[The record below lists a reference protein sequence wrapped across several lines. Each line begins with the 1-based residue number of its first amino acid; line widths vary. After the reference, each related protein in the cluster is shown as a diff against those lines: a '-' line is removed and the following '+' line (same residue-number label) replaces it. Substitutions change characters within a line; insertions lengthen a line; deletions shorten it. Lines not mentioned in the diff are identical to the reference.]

1 MSVKL
6 SSKESKINGTIVIMP
21 TIFKDINCEFEDY
34 KISFNY
40 KNYELEINITSDS
53 LDEKEIEKIYWD
65 FYDYIGLILGYF
77 PSISDTEISG
87 TKMNVEL
94 AEQYKTKN
102 CFIRNSE
109 QYIKK
114 MSNDDFKKSFEKF
127 RKLSKKISFQ
137 IDMFNVAM
145 MESNHYPEITILN
158 VLQSLDGLYEELCAN
173 KSISK
178 KIIKEK
184 MKYIN
189 NKINSI
195 NLDNIDNQDLDNIK
209 NYMQKINEINFADK
223 LIYFC
228 DNCEFDI
235 FEKERKLEIENRYYF
250 YNLINLFVN
259 TRNKF
264 SHSVKKN
271 NTLTGTE
278 AATYIFKLIMLY
290 RVIILK
296 ELDLS
301 NLIDKNEFLDNLKE
315 WDDYIIPTIE
325 KDREDK

>member
-21 TIFKDINCEFEDY
+21 TIFKDISCEFDDY
-34 KISFNY
+34 KISFDY
-40 KNYELEINITSDS
+40 SNYELEINITSN
-53 LDEKEIEKIYWD
+53 LLNENEIKKIYWE
-65 FYDYIGLILGYF
+65 FYDYIGLVLGYF

-87 TKMNVEL
+87 IKMNVDL

-102 CFIRNSE
+102 CFIRSSE

-114 MSNDDFKKSFEKF
+114 MNNDDFKKSFEKF
-127 RKLSKKISFQ
+127 RKLNEKISFQ

-158 VLQSLDGLYEELCAN
+158 VLQSLDGLYEELCSN
-173 KSISK
+173 KK
-178 KIIKEK
+178 TKEK
-184 MKYIN
+184 IHKEKIKYIN
-189 NKINSI
+189 SKINS
-195 NLDNIDNQDLDNIK
+195 LNIDEVDNQELDNIK
-209 NYMQKINEINFADK
+209 NYMKNISEITFADK

-235 FEKERKLEIENRYYF
+235 FEKERNLDKDNRYYF

-290 RVIILK
+290 RIIILK

-301 NLIDKNEFLDNLKE
+301 KIIDRDEFLDNLKE